1 MFFEKYVKK
10 ICALCRF
17 WYSAHIFYGN
27 ISNFNLNPIEKL
39 YGIYYT
45 GNKHIFDDRREVYE
59 KI

>member
-10 ICALCRF
+10 IYALCRF
-17 WYSAHIFYGN
+17 WYSAYIFYGN

-45 GNKHIFDDRREVYE
+45 GNKHIFDTRQERG
-59 KI
+59 I